1 MMTDRKKLVIDA
13 EIPFIQGVF
22 EPYADVCYIKG
33 AEIDNASLENADGL
47 LVRTRTQ
54 CTPALLKGSPLSFIG
69 TATIGEDHIDKRYC
83 AQMGIRIAS
92 AAGCNAS
99 AVAQYVLAA
108 IVVLAQKQ
116 CKKLDGMTLGI
127 VGVGNVGSRLAQMAQ
142 AIGMRVLLN
151 DPPRALRE
159 GSAGFCSLN
168 AVLTQSDVVSLHVP
182 LQEDT
187 MHLASVSF
195 FEGLTK
201 TPILINTSRGRVV
214 DEAALLRFAP
224 KTSAVVLDVWDNE
237 PRINKLVLDMA
248 SIATPHIAGYSVEGK
263 QNATVAVVRATA
275 AFFDWKGLKKF
286 ALSPLPMQRIQ
297 LVSRLMTKEEVLCTL
312 FKNIFPIL
320 DEDLSLRIAPE
331 RFEAIRSA
339 YAYRRENMGYI
350 VDLQTPAVSRDCL
363 LGLGFSIK

>member
-1 MMTDRKKLVIDA
+1 MPDRKKLIIDA

-22 EPYADVCYIKG
+22 EPYADVRYIKG
-33 AEIDNASLENADGL
+33 AEIDNAALEKTDGL
-47 LVRTRTQ
+47 LIRTRTQ

-69 TATIGEDHIDKRYC
+69 TATIGEDHIDTRYC
-83 AQMGIRIAS
+83 EQMDIRIAS
-92 AAGCNAS
+92 AAGCNAL
-99 AVAQYVLAA
+99 AVAQYVLTA
-108 IVVLAQKQ
+108 IIVLAQKQ
-116 CKKLDGMTLGI
+116 RKKIDGMTLGI
-127 VGVGNVGSRLAQMAQ
+127 VGVGNVGGCLAQMAQ

-187 MHLASVSF
+187 LHLASVPF
-195 FEGLTK
+195 FEGLSR
-201 TPILINTSRGRVV
+201 TPIFINTSRGRVV

-237 PRINKLVLDMA
+237 PQISKAVLDI
-248 SIATPHIAGYSVEGK
+248 SSLATAHIAGYSVEGK
-263 QNATVAVVRATA
+263 QNATVAIVRAAA

-286 ALSPLPMQRIQ
+286 TLSHLPMQRIT
-297 LVSRLMTKEEVLCTL
+297 LVSSLMTKEEALCTL

-320 DEDLSLRIAPE
+320 DEDLRLRMAPE
-331 RFEAIRSA
+331 RFEAIRSS
-339 YAYRRENMGYI
+339 YVYRRENSGYVI
-350 VDLQTPAVSRDCL
+350 DLQSIALSEACL
-363 LGLGFSIK
+363 ESLGFHLK